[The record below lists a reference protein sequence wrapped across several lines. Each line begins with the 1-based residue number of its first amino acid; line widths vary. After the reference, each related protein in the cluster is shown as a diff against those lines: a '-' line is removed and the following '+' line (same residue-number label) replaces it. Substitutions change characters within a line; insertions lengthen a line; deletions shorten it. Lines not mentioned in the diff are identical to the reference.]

1 MRMNLLHK
9 FHEECKKIVAMNVD
23 RSVKLER
30 PPKGI
35 DADLALPC
43 FALAKE
49 RKKKPV
55 DIANEIAAG
64 MKSKGLVKAIKAEGP
79 YVNFYADWNKIGN
92 DVLKQILSGD
102 YGKGGKQK
110 ERIMIEYSS
119 PNSNKPLHIGHL
131 RNDSIG
137 MAISDILQYN
147 GYDVIRANLVN
158 DRGIHICQAM
168 LAYKKWGK
176 GRKPK
181 IKSDHFV
188 GDFYVLYHQKLKE
201 QPELKDEV
209 QQMLVKWEK
218 GDKAVRALWKKIN
231 EWAIN
236 GFKETYKTFGSRFD
250 VFFHESQFYDKAK
263 PILKEGLKKGI
274 FYRNDKGAII
284 AKLEPNL
291 PDKIVLREDGTS
303 IYVTNDLALTKHKF
317 QKYKLSRSVWVVA
330 SEQNLYF
337 RQLFAVFKK
346 LGYKFAD
353 NFYHLSYGLVNLPE
367 GKMKSREGKV
377 IDADELIENVKELAL
392 HEVNTRYELPKK
404 EAEARATKIALAA
417 IKYYLLSLEP
427 IKDIMFDPERAVS
440 FEGETGP
447 YLQYTY
453 ARARSII
460 RKSGKKKIAF
470 KEMELDEKEI
480 SIVKHL
486 SQYPWV
492 VKKCA
497 HEMKPHYLANYLF
510 ELATLF
516 NEFYHSTQVVGTE
529 REKELLSF
537 VAAVADV
544 LKSGLTLLGIDVLEE
559 M

>member
-1 MRMNLLHK
+1 MNLLHK
-9 FHEECKKIVAMNVD
+9 FHEECQKIVEGIG
-23 RSVKLER
+23 KLER

-35 DADLALPC
+35 EADLALPC

-49 RKKKPV
+49 RKKKPDDV
-55 DIANEIAAG
+55 AKEIAVG
-64 MKSKGLVKAIKAEGP
+64 MKPKGLIKAIRAEGP
-79 YVNFYADWNKIGN
+79 YINFYADWNKIGN
-92 DVLKQILSGD
+92 SVLKQILSEE
-102 YGKGGKQK
+102 YGKGSKKK
-110 ERIMIEYSS
+110 ERIMVEYSG

-137 MAISDILQYN
+137 MAMSNILEFN
-147 GYDVIRANLVN
+147 GYDVIRANIIN
-158 DRGIHICQAM
+158 DRGIHICQVM

-176 GRKPK
+176 GKKPK

-188 GDFYVLYHQKLKE
+188 GGFYVLYHQKLRDHPK
-201 QPELKDEV
+201 LKDEV
-209 QQMLVKWEK
+209 QKMLVKWEK
-218 GDKAVRALWKKIN
+218 GEKATRALWKKIN
-231 EWAIN
+231 DWAIN
-236 GFKETYKTFGSRFD
+236 GFKQTYEIFGSKFD
-250 VFFHESQFYDKAK
+250 VFFHESEFYDKAR
-263 PILKEGLKKGI
+263 PILNEGIKKGI
-274 FYRNDKGAII
+274 FYKNDKGALM
-284 AKLEPNL
+284 AKLEPDL
-291 PDKIVLREDGTS
+291 PDKTVLRSDGTS

-317 QKYKLSRSVWVVA
+317 QKYKLSRSIWVVA

-337 RQLFAVFKK
+337 KQLFAIFKN

-353 NFYHLSYGLVNLPE
+353 NCYHLSYGLVNLPE
-367 GKMKSREGKV
+367 GKMKSREGNV

-392 HEVNTRYELPKK
+392 HEVNKRYELPKK
-404 EAEARATKIALAA
+404 EAENRAMKIALAA

-427 IKDIMFDPERAVS
+427 IKDIMFNPEKAVS

-453 ARARSII
+453 ARAKSII
-460 RKSGKKKIAF
+460 RKSGKKNIAF
-470 KEMELDEKEI
+470 RDIELDEKEI

-516 NEFYHSTQVVGTE
+516 NEFYHATQVVGTE
-529 REKELLSF
+529 REKELLTL
-537 VAAVADV
+537 VASVSTV
-544 LKSGLTLLGIDVLEE
+544 LKSGLELLGIEVLEE